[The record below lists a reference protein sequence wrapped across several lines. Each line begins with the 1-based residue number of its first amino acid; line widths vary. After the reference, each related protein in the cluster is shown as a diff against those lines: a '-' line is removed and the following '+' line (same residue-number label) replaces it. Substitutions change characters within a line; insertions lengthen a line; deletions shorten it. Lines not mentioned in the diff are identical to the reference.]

1 MIAAMGKCLTCRK
14 LLPEGAPSTARYC
27 HTNCRSRAYRMR
39 RSYQRQQAA
48 RGSEPPAPTAAP
60 TEGARS
66 RSRPPR
72 ADGATRTRPAPLRAG
87 LDALRAELLHAIA
100 ASEHR
105 LRARVS
111 DAVPPPTMA
120 RQIQALAPESAVG
133 YRLVLPPVA
142 LGDKPRY
149 APRRTQPGETPSWTL
164 QPLQLP
170 DDDRLRDG
178 EVYRIVWLD
187 AHGRRIPPD
196 PAKGVDGLR
205 YSLSLAPASE
215 DPVTEEYAQALRAAG
230 GQRYE
235 GEVRKQYVAQ
245 KLRRAREL
253 EEEAVRA
260 REAERQRQHA
270 QQLHEQEAEL
280 RQMNAERAEVER
292 RAQALMKAHLQA
304 QRPAWHTWLPI
315 GLALSPLLVQL
326 GAYLGERRHAG
337 AQGESADRPT
347 DSPVLQALGQ
357 VVDRLPEVID
367 QAVKAAQ
374 GQAAPPGPPAA
385 IAGSSAPRTDPPRAP
400 IQPAQVQ
407 TLLAK
412 QERMEALARELQA
425 LSLQPESPG
434 QLQRMHAIQ
443 TEAMRLVEEVQAL
456 GLASTPTAP
465 TASGMPAVNSSRPSV
480 EEVLVEQLQARNR
493 RLSQI
498 QEYLKQARTAP
509 SSADREERLTE
520 LQHEAKRLHEEMVVI
535 QAILA
540 AK

>member
-1 MIAAMGKCLTCRK
+1 MGKCLTCRK
-14 LLPEGAPSTARYC
+14 PLQEGAAITARYC

-39 RSYQRQQAA
+39 CSYQRQQAQ
-48 RGSEPPAPTAAP
+48 GSEPPAQTVAP
-60 TEGARS
+60 TERARP
-66 RSRPPR
+66 RSRPPQ
-72 ADGATRTRPAPLRAG
+72 ADSAARPRPAPLREG
-87 LDALRAELLHAIA
+87 MDALRAELLHAIA

-105 LRARVS
+105 LRSRAP
-111 DAVPPPTMA
+111 DAVPPPAMA
-120 RQIQALAPESAVG
+120 RQLQALAPESAVG

-142 LGDKPRY
+142 LGDRPRY
-149 APRRTQPGETPSWTL
+149 APRRTQPGETPLWTL

-196 PAKGVDGLR
+196 PARGVAGLR
-205 YSLSLAPASE
+205 YSLSLAPASD

-253 EEEAVRA
+253 EDEVARA

-280 RQMNAERAEVER
+280 RQKNAERAEVER

-315 GLALSPLLVQL
+315 GLVLSPLLVQL

-337 AQGESADRPT
+337 AQGENAGRPT

-357 VVDRLPEVID
+357 LVDRLPEVID
-367 QAVKAAQ
+367 QAAKAAQ
-374 GQAAPPGPPAA
+374 GHAAPAGPPTA
-385 IAGSSAPRTDPPRAP
+385 IADSSAPPTDPPRP
-400 IQPAQVQ
+400 PMQPAQVQ
-407 TLLAK
+407 ALLA
-412 QERMEALARELQA
+412 
-425 LSLQPESPG
+425 
-434 QLQRMHAIQ
+434 
-443 TEAMRLVEEVQAL
+443 
-456 GLASTPTAP
+456 
-465 TASGMPAVNSSRPSV
+465 
-480 EEVLVEQLQARNR
+480 
-493 RLSQI
+493 
-498 QEYLKQARTAP
+498 
-509 SSADREERLTE
+509 
-520 LQHEAKRLHEEMVVI
+520 
-535 QAILA
+535 
-540 AK
+540 